1 MRIIKENKKTFIS
14 YFILLIIFLSMD
26 ILIMNI
32 QYKKYINI
40 VNNKISN
47 IVNVI
52 DDDNKEQEIYEILNS
67 KTNDLPN
74 ILNKYNL
81 DSDSSYIKLLNNNM
95 KESIYIN
102 ISIYVLFMVISFI
115 VLYQNIKKRDNDL
128 QELIEYIKNINNGY
142 YGLEINSN
150 EEGILSKL
158 KNELYKI
165 TINLKEIAEYSQNKE
180 KNLSVSLAD
189 ITHQIKTPLTSISIL
204 LDNIKDNPKMDN
216 KTKKEFINE
225 ISKQTEN
232 IKYLSINLL
241 KLSKFD
247 AGVISFISE
256 KIFVYN
262 LFKDVI
268 KNLEVLIETKNVTI
282 NLNICKNIYFEGDFS
297 WEKEAYINIIKNSIE
312 AISENGIID
321 ISSEMN
327 SLFTKI
333 IIVDN
338 GKGIDEEDQKHIF
351 ERFYKGK
358 NSSKDSYGIG
368 LNLAK
373 NIIEKDNGY
382 IMVDSIINKGTKFT
396 IKYIFK

>member
-14 YFILLIIFLSMD
+14 YFILLIVFLSID

-81 DSDSSYIKLLNNNM
+81 DSDSSYIKLLNNSM

-128 QELIEYIKNINNGY
+128 HELIEYIKNINNGY

-165 TINLKEIAEYSQNKE
+165 TINLKETAEYSQKKE

-232 IKYLSINLL
+232 IKYLSVNLL

-247 AGVISFISE
+247 AGVINFINK

-262 LFKDVI
+262 LFMDVI
-268 KNLEVLIETKNVTI
+268 NNLEVLIETKNVII
-282 NLNICKNIYFEGDFS
+282 NLNLDKSIYFEGDFS
-297 WEKEAYINIIKNSIE
+297 WEKEAYINIIKNSVE
-312 AISENGIID
+312 AVSENGIIN
-321 ISSEMN
+321 INSEMN

-333 IIVDN
+333 IIEDN
-338 GKGIDEEDQKHIF
+338 GKGMDEEDQKHIF

-382 IMVDSIINKGTKFT
+382 ITVDSIINKGTKFI